1 MTNVTQLKP
10 ALTFAPYGTGLAI
23 YDRGVLV
30 AVVQRDALP
39 ELLLAGAGVLR
50 G

>member
-10 ALTFAPYGTGLAI
+10 VMTFAPYGTGLAI

-39 ELLLAGAGVLR
+39 ELLLTGAGVLR